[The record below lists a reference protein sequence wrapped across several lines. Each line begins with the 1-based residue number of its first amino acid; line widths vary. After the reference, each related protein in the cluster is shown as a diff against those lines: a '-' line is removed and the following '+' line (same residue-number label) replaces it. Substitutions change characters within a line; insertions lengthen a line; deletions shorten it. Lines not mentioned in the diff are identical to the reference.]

1 LSIICTTS
9 SDRVGSYNRGVETEL
24 GRIFESLSELLA
36 EYSPPL
42 SARTGRTPDKPSYEL
57 WSETPVEIEGRRRE
71 ELFFAGL
78 IVQKGYVGFYFMP
91 VYTDPEKAK
100 LFHPDLLKLLRGK
113 SCFHVKRLDD
123 ELARRI
129 ESALREGFALWRR
142 RGWIA
147 TPA

>member
-1 LSIICTTS
+1 VQDDLQEIFARLRTALS
-9 SDRVGSYNRGVETEL
+9 
-24 GRIFESLSELLA
+24 

-42 SARTGRTPDKPSYEL
+42 AERTARAPGKDSYEL
-57 WSETPVEIEGRRRE
+57 WSELEVEIEGRKRD

-123 ELARRI
+123 ELARQI

>member
-1 LSIICTTS
+1 MQDDLQEIFARLRTALS
-9 SDRVGSYNRGVETEL
+9 
-24 GRIFESLSELLA
+24 

-42 SARTGRTPDKPSYEL
+42 AERTARAPGKDSYEL
-57 WSETPVEIEGRRRE
+57 WSELEVEIEGRKRD

-91 VYTDPEKAK
+91 VYTDPEKAE
-100 LFHPDLLKLLRGK
+100 LFHPDLLKLLKGK
-113 SCFHVKRLDD
+113 SCFHVKRLDE
-123 ELARRI
+123 ELARHV
-129 ESALREGFALWRR
+129 EDALREGFALWRR